1 MGGGGVIS
9 FYENQY
15 KILGENDKGKSLNKM
30 RDFYNE
36 RSERLE

>member
-1 MGGGGVIS
+1 MKTNI
-9 FYENQY
+9 
-15 KILGENDKGKSLNKM
+15 KLGEKIKDEGKSLNKM